1 MFKDRNDAAAQ
12 LANQLLAY
20 KGKNPLVLAI
30 PRGAVPMALH
40 IADALKGEMDVVL
53 VRKLLFQTIAEHF
66 ETWFE
71 LASAG
76 QFDDQGDHHTPKPY
90 VRRGG
95 LYSPVLPQPER
106 ACSLGAC
113 QLLCVSHDTAVAPGL
128 FGAVERNVGSVQ
140 CVF

>member
-1 MFKDRNDAAAQ
+1 MFKDRNDAAIQ
-12 LANQLLAY
+12 LANRLFAY
-20 KGKNPLVLAI
+20 KGKNPLVLVI
-30 PRGAVPMALH
+30 PRGAVPMALQ
-40 IADALKGEMDVVL
+40 GEMDVVL
-53 VRKLLFQTIAEHF
+53 VRTLLYQTIAEHF

-76 QFDDQGDHHTPKPY
+76 QGDHHTPKPY
-90 VRRGG
+90 ARRGG
-95 LYSPVLPQPER
+95 LYSPVRLQPER
-106 ACSLGAC
+106 ACALGAC

>member
-1 MFKDRNDAAAQ
+1 MFKERNDVAIQ
-12 LANQLLAY
+12 LANRLLAY

-40 IADALKGEMDVVL
+40 IADALL
-53 VRKLLFQTIAEHF
+53 YQTIAEHF

-76 QFDDQGDHHTPKPY
+76 QGDHHTPKPY
-90 VRRGG
+90 ARRGG
-95 LYSPVLPQPER
+95 LYSPVRLQPER
-106 ACSLGAC
+106 ACALGAC

>member
-20 KGKNPLVLAI
+20 KGKNPLVLVI
-30 PRGAVPMALH
+30 PRGAVPMALQ
-40 IADALKGEMDVVL
+40 GEMDVVL
-53 VRKLLFQTIAEHF
+53 VRTLLYQTIAEHF

-90 VRRGG
+90 VRRGV
-95 LYSPVLPQPER
+95 LYSPVLLQPER

>member
-1 MFKDRNDAAAQ
+1 MFKDRNDAAIQ

-20 KGKNPLVLAI
+20 KGKNPLVLVI
-30 PRGAVPMALH
+30 PRGAVPMALQ
-40 IADALKGEMDVVL
+40 IAGALL
-53 VRKLLFQTIAEHF
+53 YQTIAEHF

-95 LYSPVLPQPER
+95 LYSPVLLQPER
-106 ACSLGAC
+106 AWSLGAC

>member
-1 MFKDRNDAAAQ
+1 MFKDRNDAAIQ
-12 LANQLLAY
+12 LANRLLAY

-40 IADALKGEMDVVL
+40 IAGALL
-53 VRKLLFQTIAEHF
+53 YQTIAEHF
-66 ETWFE
+66 ESWFE

-95 LYSPVLPQPER
+95 LYSPVLLQPDR